1 MLVGDIMTAIIP
13 LDADDHTC
21 IRSNNAFDLCSLGLK
36 ALDEFIWLSV
46 SPQ

>member
-21 IRSNNAFDLCSLGLK
+21 IRSDNNAFDFCSLGLK
-36 ALDEFIWLSV
+36 ALDEFI
-46 SPQ
+46 